1 MQENYDFVQ
10 KGFRILLPMMSN
22 YIGREMNRVYRDGW
36 WDEVFSILG
45 ESGRD
50 LPETDDYGQ
59 RVDSLDIANCL
70 RLIDREWNSVF
81 REKLSIDYRT
91 WSKEL
96 MGVRNKAAH
105 LGQQDMDERDAERAL
120 DTMSR
125 ISEAFEDPEG
135 TESLRALYRKL
146 RYGSAEG
153 STSVTENAQPTITK
167 KTKTSEGVLQYSVG
181 HNLPSWRD
189 VMQPHPDVAEGRY
202 NAAEFAADLAQVARG
217 DAAFEYRDPVEF
229 FARTYVTEGMAGL
242 LTESLKRITGQGGEP
257 VIQLKTA
264 FGGGKTHSML
274 ALYHIAHGGFT
285 LDKVPN
291 LQSIFDRVGVQ
302 QLPKTNV
309 AVLVGTALDP
319 TRKKNPA
326 NLPKYT
332 VSTIWG
338 EMAYQL
344 VTASGRPDL
353 YAMVADSDRKGV
365 SPGSEVLK
373 NLLDECGPCLI
384 LMDELVAYAKKIYG
398 VDGLPAGS
406 YDNFI
411 TFIQEITEAARASKN
426 SIVVASIPES
436 DIEIGGD
443 AGKRALE
450 TIEHTFGR
458 MESIWKPVAANE
470 GFEVVRRRLFL
481 DCKDPEA
488 RDEVC
493 NAFSQMY
500 LENAADFPS
509 ETKEVEY
516 RNRLKACYPIHPE
529 FFDRLYED
537 WATLERFQR
546 TRGVLRLMA
555 AVIHELWMANDAS
568 AMIMPGSLPLDMPNV
583 RDELVRHLPDTWNS
597 IIDREVDGKDS
608 IPYLRDKDN
617 PRYGRKLA
625 ARRVARTIML
635 GSAPTVRDQA
645 VRGLETSRIR
655 LGVVQPGEN
664 IADFNDALNTLH
676 GSLSYLYTDTNG
688 NRYWY
693 DTRPTL
699 RKTAEDRATQVNF
712 AEVDA
717 EIEGRLK
724 KLRKENPFAGLHV
737 CPASSL
743 DVPDDQAVRL
753 VILRTNSTYKNN
765 STNSEAQKAVD
776 DILNNRGSSPR
787 IYRNMLAFI
796 APDGDKL
803 NSLRAEVKRY
813 IAWKSIR
820 TDADD
825 LNLDGGQIRE
835 TESNLTRSNQTV
847 ELRIKEAYCWLMV
860 PFIDQYGDMK
870 QIQWEIS
877 SISGGDDSIVSKAAK
892 KMIQNEQIITNWAP
906 ALLQMCLDD
915 LLWKDTNDIQ
925 IKKLWEYLT
934 TYCYLPRLASYR
946 VLEDT
951 ILHGADSDEYFGI
964 AGAYSNDRYVDLK
977 FNKPVFSI
985 NQSDLLVKPVVALKQ
1000 LAAENQ
1006 HQPGGA
1012 DNNGTDTII
1021 PGSGSGTP
1029 GGYVTPGG
1037 NGTGYPSG
1045 NGNTPGGVADG
1056 DGTSPARPTN
1066 THFFMSAKLDTTRV
1080 NRDMNTY
1087 VQEIIQ
1093 HLMAVDG
1100 SDVKL
1105 TLEVE
1110 VTAPKGMPDNTVRT
1124 VSENCRTLKVDDFG
1138 FDD

>member
-1 MQENYDFVQ
+1 MQENYDLVQ
-10 KGFRILLPMMSN
+10 KGFRILLPMMAD
-22 YIGREMNRVYRDGW
+22 YIAREMNRVYHGEW
-36 WDEVFSILG
+36 WQEVLSTL
-45 ESGRD
+45 SDQSRD
-50 LPETDDYGQ
+50 LPDTDDYSQ
-59 RVDSLDIANCL
+59 QVDSLDVANCI
-70 RLIDREWNSVF
+70 RLIDREWGSVF

-91 WSKEL
+91 WAKEL
-96 MGVRNKAAH
+96 MGVRNKTSH

-120 DTMSR
+120 DTMAR
-125 ISEAFEDPEG
+125 LSEGFENQEG
-135 TESLRALYRKL
+135 TEQLRALYRTL
-146 RYGSAEG
+146 RYGTAAG
-153 STSVTENAQPTITK
+153 STSIKENAQKTVNK
-167 KTKTSEGVLQYSVG
+167 KTKTSEGVLQSSVG

-229 FARTYVTEGMAGL
+229 FARTYVTEGMQGL
-242 LTESLKRITGQGGEP
+242 LVESLKRITGQGGEP

-274 ALYHIAHGGFT
+274 ALYHIVKGGFT
-285 LDKVPN
+285 LQQVPN
-291 LQSIFDRVGVQ
+291 LKTVFEKAGITE
-302 QLPKTNV
+302 LPKAHV

-344 VTASGRPDL
+344 VTAAGRPDL
-353 YAMVADSDRKGV
+353 YAMIADSDRKGV
-365 SPGSEVLK
+365 SPGSTVLK
-373 NLLDECGPCLI
+373 QLLDECGPCLV

-443 AGKRALE
+443 AGKKALE

-481 DCKDPEA
+481 DCKNPEA

-509 ETKEVEY
+509 EAKEVEY

-608 IPYLRDKDN
+608 IPYQKDKAN
-617 PRYGRKLA
+617 PRYGHKLA

-635 GSAPTVRDQA
+635 GSAPTVRDQS

-664 IADFNDALNTLH
+664 IADFNDALTTLH

-688 NRYWY
+688 TRFWY

-699 RKTAEDRATQVNF
+699 RKTAEDRATQVHF

-717 EIEGRLK
+717 EIESRLK
-724 KLRKENPFAGLHV
+724 KIRKENPFAGVHA

-743 DVPDDQAVRL
+743 DVPDEQAVRL
-753 VILRTNSTYKNN
+753 VVLRTEATYKNG
-765 STNSEAQKAVD
+765 STKSEALKAVT
-776 DILNNRGSSPR
+776 DILNNRGPSPR
-787 IYRNMLAFI
+787 IYRNTLAFI
-796 APDGDKL
+796 APDADNL
-803 NSLRAEVKRY
+803 NSLRAEVRRY
-813 IAWKSIR
+813 IAWKSIL
-820 TDADD
+820 TDKDD
-825 LNLDGGQIRE
+825 LNLDGAQIRE
-835 TESNLTRSNQTV
+835 TNSNLQRSNQTV
-847 ELRIKEAYCWLMV
+847 ELRVKETYSWLMV

-870 QIQWEIS
+870 EIQWEIN

-892 KMIQNEQIITNWAP
+892 KMIQSEQIITNWAP
-906 ALLQMCLDD
+906 ALLQMSLND
-915 LLWKDTNDIQ
+915 LLWKDNNDIQ

-934 TYCYLPRLASYR
+934 TYCYLPRLANFG
-946 VLEDT
+946 VLEDA
-951 ILHGADSDEYFGI
+951 IVKGAASDEYFGI
-964 AGAYSNDRYVDLK
+964 AGAFANDRYVDLK
-977 FNKPVFSI
+977 FNKTIFSV
-985 NQSDLLVKPVVALKQ
+985 NLSDYLVKPVVALKQ
-1000 LAAENQ
+1000 IA
-1006 HQPGGA
+1006 A
-1012 DNNGTDTII
+1012 DNERRQHEQGGEQAG
-1021 PGSGSGTP
+1021 GSGSSD
-1029 GGYVTPGG
+1029 YSGG
-1037 NGTGYPSG
+1037 NSGESGGSGKSVHEGGGTTSSGGQSGDHESTQPS
-1045 NGNTPGGVADG
+1045 
-1056 DGTSPARPTN
+1056 N

-1080 NRDMNTY
+1080 NRDVNTY

-1093 HLMAVDG
+1093 HLMEVEG
-1100 SDVKL
+1100 SNVEL
-1105 TLEVE
+1105 TLEVN
-1110 VTAPKGMPDNTVRT
+1110 VDAPKGIPANTVRT
-1124 VSENCRTLKVDDFG
+1124 VSENCKTLKVSDFG
-1138 FDD
+1138 FDN